1 MGVKRWMLGGAA
13 RGAAAAAAAM
23 AARRGSAWGS
33 AGRGSPGPERRARL
47 EAAPV
52 VQVRVAGVSFQD
64 RQEAVAGLR
73 AAEGL
78 LLLREPLNEFDPRAV
93 HVRTLGG
100 RSLGYIPRD
109 RTHLFPL
116 PASLAF
122 VAAVG
127 AGDHGLWGL
136 TLCAKPTL
144 PPLTVDFTPKSC
156 RGARLLGE
164 GGLVAQA
171 GPGPSQAMD
180 SAVARAL
187 EERGCDVCGAPTQ
200 AGTSAADPDLHY
212 EYLEGEVGAAG
223 EEPYSVRIR
232 KFLGVR
238 RLCPACAG
246 VQRLSPEGPGEGED
260 AALLHLQSCNRWT
273 PQEAEAHLLNARALW
288 KERSGHDWAHD
299 LSVLCS

>member
-1 MGVKRWMLGGAA
+1 M
-13 RGAAAAAAAM
+13 
-23 AARRGSAWGS
+23 
-33 AGRGSPGPERRARL
+33 
-47 EAAPV
+47 
-52 VQVRVAGVSFQD
+52 VQARVAGVSFQD

-78 LLLREPLNEFDPRAV
+78 LLLREPLNEFDRCAV

-144 PPLTVDFTPKSC
+144 PPLTVDLTPTSC

-164 GGLVAQA
+164 GGMVAQA
-171 GPGPSQAMD
+171 GPGPSQAME

-187 EERGCDVCGAPTQ
+187 GERGCDVCGAPAP
-200 AGTSAADPDLHY
+200 AGASAADLDVHY
-212 EYLEGEVGAAG
+212 EYLESEPLAGGAG
-223 EEPYSVRIR
+223 KEPYVVRIR

-246 VQRLSPEGPGEGED
+246 VRRLSPEGPGEGED
-260 AALLHLQSCNRWT
+260 AALQHLQSCNRWT
-273 PQEAEAHLLNARALW
+273 PQEAEAHLVNARAHW
-288 KERSGHDWAHD
+288 KERSGHAWAPD
-299 LSVLCS
+299 LSVLSS